1 MGMSDYV
8 KQLREKVGNDL
19 LYWPSVACL
28 IRDDGGRI
36 LFVRH
41 VDGRWTFP
49 AGAMDPGER
58 PAEAAAREVHEEA
71 GVVVEPTRIVGV
83 YGGGPAFQAT
93 YVNGD
98 EVAWIT
104 VMFEAQIVSGE
115 PAPSD
120 DETAEVRWATPADAF
135 ALDLSRASRW
145 MLQRLL
151 DEVPFDV

>member
-1 MGMSDYV
+1 MSDYV
-8 KQLREKVGNDL
+8 KQLRAKVGTDL

-28 IRDDGGRI
+28 IRDAGGRI

-41 VDGRWTFP
+41 VDGHWTFP

-58 PAEAAAREVHEEA
+58 PAEGAAREVLEET

-93 YVNGD
+93 YRNGD
-98 EVAWIT
+98 EVAWVTI
-104 VMFEAQIVSGE
+104 MFEARIVSGE

-120 DETAEVRWATPADAF
+120 DETAEVRWAAADDAF
-135 ALDLSRASRW
+135 ELELSPASRW
-145 MLQRLL
+145 MLQRVL
-151 DEVPFDV
+151 DEVPFDRG